1 VKHSKRYKS
10 LLKYRDRP
18 YYPLTEAIELVKK
31 TATAKF
37 DESVDLAVR
46 LGVDPKKQ
54 NQMVRGSANLPFGT
68 GKRVRVLV
76 ITKGE
81 KEKEAKEAGADY
93 VGGEEYLEK
102 IKNGW
107 LEFDYIVATPDMM
120 PQLGRLGKILGPKG
134 LMPSPKTN
142 TVTFDIGDAVRSLK
156 KGRINFKTDRTGN
169 VHTIVGKVSF
179 ETEKLRKNILALL
192 SEILR
197 LKPSGLKG
205 QYLKSVT
212 LSSSMGPGFSLDM
225 KELLD
230 CLRRGE

>member
-1 VKHSKRYKS
+1 MKHSKRYKS

>member
-1 VKHSKRYKS
+1 MNYSKRYKN
-10 LLKYRDRP
+10 LLSYKNKP
-18 YYPLTEAIELVKK
+18 YYSLSEAIEFVKK
-31 TATAKF
+31 AATTKF
-37 DESVDLAVR
+37 DESVDLAIR

-54 NQMVRGSANLPFGT
+54 NQMVRGSAHLPFGT
-68 GKRVRVLV
+68 GKKVRVLV

-107 LEFDYIVATPDMM
+107 LDFDYIVATPDMM
-120 PQLGRLGKILGPKG
+120 PQLGKLGKILGPKG

-179 ETEKLRKNILALL
+179 EEEKLRKNILALL

-212 LSSSMGPGFSLDM
+212 LSSTMGPGFSLEM
-225 KELLD
+225 RELLD
-230 CLRRGE
+230 SLRKGE